1 MNLHGTSYS
10 KKTLKLTDGVS
21 SKPGMNVLALD
32 GAMMIR
38 CKTKQSSAVFNR
50 KSMVLFRGFNKRLA
64 RVVWRYGEQQG
75 LQCWAE

>member
-1 MNLHGTSYS
+1 
-10 KKTLKLTDGVS
+10 
-21 SKPGMNVLALD
+21 MNVLALD